1 MEEEL
6 LSVASAF
13 STTLH
18 MAVGAFS
25 DTVKAEQLPYDTA
38 TAALEKVCLPCLHY
52 TIFKIVH
59 VLAAQ
64 VMHQKLHRC
73 SGLLSQDAATASAK
87 LQDALRG
94 LMYVVMLTS
103 LDPKLLSR

>member
-13 STTLH
+13 STALH

-25 DTVKAEQLPYDTA
+25 DAVEAEQLPYDTA
-38 TAALEKVCLPCLHY
+38 TAALEKVDLRPALHSA
-52 TIFKIVH
+52 VH
-59 VLAAQ
+59 VLAAHVIRRQ
-64 VMHQKLHRC
+64 RYRC
-73 SGLLSQDAATASAK
+73 FGLWLQDAATASAK
-87 LQDALRG
+87 VQDALRG

-103 LDPKLLSR
+103 LNPKLLGR

>member
-13 STTLH
+13 STALH

-25 DTVKAEQLPYDTA
+25 DAVEAEQLPYDAA
-38 TAALEKVCLPCLHY
+38 TAALEKVRLRCRIIPCS
-52 TIFKIVH
+52 TVH
-59 VLAAQ
+59 VLGAH
-64 VMHQKLHRC
+64 VMYRQPYRC
-73 SGLLSQDAATASAK
+73 SGSSSQDAATASAK
-87 LQDALRG
+87 LQDGLRG

-103 LDPKLLSR
+103 LDPKLLGR